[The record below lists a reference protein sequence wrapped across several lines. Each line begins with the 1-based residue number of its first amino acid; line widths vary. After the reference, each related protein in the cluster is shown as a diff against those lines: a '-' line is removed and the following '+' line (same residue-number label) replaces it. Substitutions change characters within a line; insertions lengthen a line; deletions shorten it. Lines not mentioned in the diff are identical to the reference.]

1 MRQLIAYAGLMA
13 TKFNLRYVRNILN
26 EAFRQ
31 RLTPH
36 KLAVTCA
43 AGVVFGIFPVFGTT
57 TIVCLVVA
65 LIFRLNI
72 PVIQL
77 INYLVAPLQLLFII
91 PFIKAGTVLFHL
103 NPFPYNADQLIFLL
117 RNDIVHLLR
126 EVGLSLLLGIGV
138 WATFS
143 IPLFFILYYLFFILF
158 SRWLRSPQRELKS
171 Q

>member
-1 MRQLIAYAGLMA
+1 M
-13 TKFNLRYVRNILN
+13 KFSPQYVRNILY

-31 RLTPH
+31 GLTPH
-36 KLAVTCA
+36 KLAMTCA

-57 TIVCLVVA
+57 TIVCLVIA
-65 LIFRLNI
+65 LLFRLNI

-77 INYLVAPLQLLFII
+77 ANYLVAPLQLVLII
-91 PFIKAGTVLFHL
+91 PFIKIGTRLFHL

-126 EVGLSLLLGIGV
+126 EVGLSLLLGVGV

-143 IPLFFILYYLFFILF
+143 IPLFFVLFYLFLVLF